1 MAQKDTQQVFEK
13 KRQGIYARYIKR
25 GMDFILSLIA
35 LVILSPLLLLLTI
48 TGIAAMKGNPFLPRN
63 DLVKMRRFLN

>member
-48 TGIAAMKGNPFLPRN
+48 TGIAAMKGNP
-63 DLVKMRRFLN
+63 LVP

>member
-13 KRQGIYARYIKR
+13 KGQGIYARYIKR

-48 TGIAAMKGNPFLPRN
+48 TGMGCNEGESFFCPGTTW
-63 DLVKMRRFLN
+63 